1 MLNTNMIISL
11 IPNSRVD
18 TIHASQFDTSRSWE
32 FQLISN
38 DAIVTPNGTASL
50 ICDQTE
56 IPLTID
62 GDTLSCDSE
71 GISNVPGIHKCK
83 IKLTEGDEVLYSSLF
98 YLHVE
103 AKP

>member
-1 MLNTNMIISL
+1 MIISL

-18 TIHASQFDTSRSWE
+18 TIHASQFDTSRFWE

-56 IPLTID
+56 VPLTIG
-62 GDTLSCDSE
+62 GDTLSCDSALLTNKS
-71 GISNVPGIHKCK
+71 GIFPCK

-103 AKP
+103 VKP

>member
-1 MLNTNMIISL
+1 MVISL
-11 IPNSRVD
+11 IPNGIYE
-18 TIHASQFDTSRSWE
+18 TIRASQFDTSRSWE

-38 DAIVTPNGTASL
+38 DSLVTPTGTATL

-56 IPLTID
+56 VPLTID
-62 GDTLSCDSE
+62 GDTFSCDSE

-103 AKP
+103 VKP

>member
-1 MLNTNMIISL
+1 MIVSL

-18 TIHASQFDTSRSWE
+18 TIHASQFDTSRTWE
-32 FQLISN
+32 FQLVSN

-56 IPLTID
+56 IPLAIG
-62 GDTLSCDSE
+62 GDTLSCDSAD
-71 GISNVPGIHKCK
+71 ISNVPGFHKCK

-103 AKP
+103 ERP

>member
-1 MLNTNMIISL
+1 MIISL
-11 IPNSRVD
+11 IPNTRVD
-18 TIHASQFDTSRSWE
+18 TIHCSQGDTAREWE

-38 DAIVTPNGTASL
+38 DSLIIPTGTATL

-56 IPLTID
+56 VPLTID
-62 GDTLSCDSE
+62 GDTLLCDSAD
-71 GISNVPGIHKCK
+71 ISNVPGFHKCK

-103 AKP
+103 ERP

>member
-1 MLNTNMIISL
+1 MIISL
-11 IPNSRVD
+11 IPNTRVD
-18 TIHASQFDTSRSWE
+18 TIHCSQGDTAREWE

-38 DAIVTPNGTASL
+38 DSLVTPTGTATL

-56 IPLTID
+56 VPLTID
-62 GDTLSCDSE
+62 GDTLSCDSAD
-71 GISNVPGIHKCK
+71 ISNVPGFHKCK

-103 AKP
+103 ERP

>member
-1 MLNTNMIISL
+1 MVISL
-11 IPNSRVD
+11 IPNQRVD
-18 TIHASQFDTSRSWE
+18 TIHASQFDTSRTWE

-38 DAIVTPNGTASL
+38 DSVYTPTDTAEF
-50 ICDQTE
+50 ICDGEE
-56 IPLTID
+56 IPMEID
-62 GDTLSCDSE
+62 GNTVSCDSALLTNKS
-71 GISNVPGIHKCK
+71 GIFPCK

>member
-1 MLNTNMIISL
+1 MNISL
-11 IPNSRVD
+11 IPNKRVD

-38 DAIVTPNGTASL
+38 DALVTPTGSVSL

-56 IPLTID
+56 VPVVVLPT
-62 GDTLSCDSE
+62 GALRCGSSF
-71 GISNVPGIHKCK
+71 ISDKPGIHKCK
-83 IKLTEGDEVLYSSLF
+83 IKIEDGNEVLYSSLF

-103 AKP
+103 VRP